1 MKAGDLLRHNGNH
14 SLWLLLEVESEE
26 CTRMAFETL
35 THTLALTLLIVS
47 TKTGH
52 KMWANPRAFEVIS
65 RCQENVKSTK
75 KCCTSLAEGY
85 IIERR
90 GKHFRYPLKTWENVK
105 CQENVKTALFI

>member
-1 MKAGDLLRHNGNH
+1 MKAGDLLKHNGNH

-65 RCQENVKSTK
+65 
-75 KCCTSLAEGY
+75 
-85 IIERR
+85 
-90 GKHFRYPLKTWENVK
+90 K
-105 CQENVKTALFI
+105 CQKNVKTSPSTLQSDSERVTL